1 MSEPA
6 ENTSSRRR
14 FPRIHA
20 RNAIL
25 VTRHEGV
32 ALEDIASTR
41 SIGVGGCGFI
51 SRESFGR
58 GSDVQLLIS
67 IGHNVVRASAR
78 IVYEEP
84 LEDGSYDIGV
94 EYTSVEAGDLE
105 RIEALVEYPPS
116 A

>member
-14 FPRIHA
+14 FPRINA

-25 VTRHEGV
+25 VTRSET

-41 SIGVGGCGFI
+41 SIGLGGCGFI

-78 IVYEEP
+78 VVYEEP
-84 LEDGSYDIGV
+84 LGDGSFDIGV

-105 RIEALVEYPPS
+105 RIEALVDFVPGE
-116 A
+116 